1 MELPK
6 FIQLLKKRKFV
17 LLGVPLF
24 AIGITYFLVR
34 KMPDAYASKATM
46 ATGLVDQSEQFVLD
60 DSKNNDQE
68 SKINQQFSN
77 IIQMMQLK
85 RVLEQVSYR
94 LIIHDLSKDTPYLKN
109 NKLFKDLNKDAKA
122 HALATFTELYRT
134 NKSLEI
140 VNNSDHRGLR
150 KVLESMGYDDATL
163 KKKLVIY
170 RSNNSDYVNIEY
182 ESPSPDLSAAICNT
196 VCEESIKYYSDI
208 VKKGRQEAVNF
219 LDSILKQKKAVM
231 DNYML
236 LLKNYKIDNRV
247 LNLNEQA
254 KSFYGLLADFET
266 KIELTQKDIASF
278 KGAIENI
285 DAKFNPTDRRY
296 MEGTL
301 TKVNQDIVHTKD
313 VLKQLNN
320 NYITSNFNERYKAK
334 VDSMSAILVF
344 QINQANDK
352 YIRNPLA
359 VKQNLA
365 LEKVKLEIQLD
376 IAQYSLSTLQQE
388 LAKLNQRFDKLVPH
402 EAVIQSYEQSVDF
415 ASKEYIEIL
424 KKYNQTAL
432 ESTLSIHLKQIEKAL
447 PGPKLAS
454 KKMLLMILAGLVSF
468 ILCMVVFFVL
478 FYLDDSI
485 GTVKELANKTEI
497 TALGYLPLLHH
508 SMLHLQ
514 QLWTDKSQGSVYYK
528 NRLRDIRYEVDTEI
542 GEHQLLLITSMKNG
556 EGKTIFTIS
565 LAYAYSIINKKIL
578 VIDGNFTHAAIT
590 EIAKPTYYL
599 EDYLSGKIS
608 LDVFTT
614 NNAVDIIGTYGTD
627 VSLLEISD
635 EVNVARKL
643 QALKAAYD
651 IVLIEIPAL
660 ENLNKSKEW
669 IAFGDKV
676 VSVFQAH
683 QTITPVTQQF
693 INYFISLQPK
703 FIGWVLT
710 KTTSD
715 KLKFKKPKKSTQ
727 SS

>member
-6 FIQLLKKRKFV
+6 FIQLLKKRKYV

-34 KMPDAYASKATM
+34 KMPDAYDSKATM

-77 IIQMMQLK
+77 IMQMMQLK
-85 RVLEQVSYR
+85 RVLEQVSYK
-94 LIIHDLSKDTPYLKN
+94 LIIHDLSSDAPYTKD
-109 NKLFKDLNKDAKA
+109 NKLFKELNKDAKA
-122 HALATFTELYRT
+122 HALVTFTELYRT
-134 NKSLEI
+134 NQSLDI
-140 VNNSDHRGLR
+140 NISDHRGLK
-150 KVLESMGYDDATL
+150 KVLESMGYDDQTL

-182 ESPSPDLSAAICNT
+182 ESPSAELSAAICN
-196 VCEESIKYYSDI
+196 VECEESIKYYSESI
-208 VKKGRQEAVNF
+208 KKGRQDAVNF
-219 LDSILKQKKAVM
+219 LDSILQQKKAVM

-236 LLKNYKIDNRV
+236 LLKNYKINNRV

-266 KIELTQKDIASF
+266 KIELTQKDIASN

-285 DAKFNPTDRRY
+285 DAKFNPTERRY
-296 MEGTL
+296 MEGAL
-301 TKVNQDIVHTKD
+301 TNINQEIVHSKD
-313 VLKQLNN
+313 VLKQLNDD
-320 NYITSNFNERYKAK
+320 YITSNFSPRYKAK
-334 VDSMSAILVF
+334 VDSMSAVLTF
-344 QINQANDK
+344 QIDQANDK
-352 YIRNPLA
+352 YIHNPLA

-365 LEKVKLEIQLD
+365 LEKVKLEIGLD
-376 IAQYSLSTLQQE
+376 IAKYSLNTLQQE

-402 EAVIQSYEQSVDF
+402 EAVIQSYEQSIDF

-454 KKMLLMILAGLVSF
+454 KKMLLMILAGLISF
-468 ILCMVVFFVL
+468 ILCLVVFFVL

-485 GTVKELANKTEI
+485 GTVKELANKTDI
-497 TALGYLPLLHH
+497 TALGYLPMLHH
-508 SMLHLQ
+508 SMLQLQ
-514 QLWTDKSQGSVYYK
+514 QLWADKSLGSMYYK
-528 NRLRDIRYEVDTEI
+528 NLLRDIRYEVDSEI
-542 GEHQLLLITSMKNG
+542 GDHQILLITSMKNG
-556 EGKTIFTIS
+556 EGKTIFTLS

-578 VIDGNFTHAAIT
+578 VIDGNFTNPSIT
-590 EIAKPTYYL
+590 AIAKPAYYL
-599 EDYLSGKIS
+599 EDYLSGKIAATA
-608 LDVFTT
+608 FTSG
-614 NNAVDIIGTYGTD
+614 NAVDIIGTYGTD
-627 VSLLEISD
+627 VSLLEISN
-635 EVNVARKL
+635 EKNIREKL
-643 QALKAAYD
+643 AVLNAHYD
-651 IVLIEIPAL
+651 IILIEIPAL
-660 ENLNKSKEW
+660 ENLNKAKEW

-676 VSVFQAH
+676 VSVFQAL
-683 QTITPVTQQF
+683 QTITPTTQQF
-693 INYFISLQPK
+693 VNYFISLQPK

-710 KTTSD
+710 KTTND
-715 KLKFKKPKKSTQ
+715 KLKFKKLKKSTP

>member
-6 FIQLLKKRKFV
+6 FIKLLKKRKYV

-77 IIQMMQLK
+77 IMQMMQLK

-94 LIIHDLSKDTPYLKN
+94 LIIHDLSKDTPYVKD
-109 NKLFKDLNKDAKA
+109 NKLFKELNKDAKA
-122 HALATFTELYRT
+122 HALATFTELYR
-134 NKSLEI
+134 NNQSLNI
-140 VNNSDHRGLR
+140 NIADHRGLK
-150 KVLESMGYDDATL
+150 KVLESMGYDDQTL

-182 ESPSPDLSAAICNT
+182 ESPSAELSATICN
-196 VCEESIKYYSDI
+196 VECEESIKYYSEI

-231 DNYML
+231 DNYMS
-236 LLKNYKIDNRV
+236 LLKNYKINNRV

-266 KIELTQKDIASF
+266 KIELTEKDIASY

-285 DAKFNPTDRRY
+285 DAKFNPKERKY
-296 MEGTL
+296 MEGAL
-301 TKVNQDIVHTKD
+301 TSIQQEIVHTKD
-313 VLKQLNN
+313 ILKQLNDD
-320 NYITSNFNERYKAK
+320 YITSNFSPKYKAK
-334 VDSMSAILVF
+334 VDSMSAVLTF

-352 YIRNPLA
+352 YIHNPLA

-365 LEKVKLEIQLD
+365 LEKVKLEIGLD
-376 IAQYSLSTLQQE
+376 IAKYSLNTLQQE
-388 LAKLNQRFDKLVPH
+388 LAKLNLRFDKLVPH
-402 EAVIQSYEQSVDF
+402 EAVIQSYEQSIDF

-468 ILCMVVFFVL
+468 ILCLVVFFVL

-485 GTVKELANKTEI
+485 GTVKELANKTDI

-508 SMLHLQ
+508 SMLNLQ
-514 QLWTDKSQGSVYYK
+514 ALWDDKSQGSLYYK

-542 GEHQLLLITSMKNG
+542 GDHQLLLVTSMKNG
-556 EGKTIFTIS
+556 EGKTIFTLS
-565 LAYAYSIINKKIL
+565 LAYAYSIISKKIL
-578 VIDGNFTHAAIT
+578 VIDGNFTNASIT
-590 EIAKPTYYL
+590 DIAKPAYYL
-599 EDYLSGKIS
+599 EDYLSGKI
-608 LDVFTT
+608 TAT
-614 NNAVDIIGTYGTD
+614 NFATGNAVDIIGTYGTD
-627 VSLLEISD
+627 VSLIELSD
-635 EVNVARKL
+635 EKNITEKL
-643 QALKAAYD
+643 AALNAHYD

-660 ENLNKSKEW
+660 ENLNKAKEW

-693 INYFISLQPK
+693 VNYFISLQPK

-710 KTTSD
+710 KTTND